1 MTRTWILVSNG
12 SHAKFFL
19 HSGCG
24 NRLQILAE
32 HRHDNSRLKGTELV
46 SDGPGRAQQSFA
58 HGARPALDG
67 KSSAKEQEL
76 QQFARELA
84 QTLREGRVKM
94 DYDDFVLVAPPT
106 FLGLLREALDE
117 PTAKLQR
124 ATINK
129 DYVQADPTELSR
141 HLGSVLCI

>member
-24 NRLQILAE
+24 KGLQALAE
-32 HRHDNSRLKGTELV
+32 RHHDSSRLKGTELV
-46 SDGPGRAQQSFA
+46 SDAPGRVQQSFA

-67 KSSAKEQEL
+67 KSSPKDQEL

-84 QTLREGRVKM
+84 QTLREGRVQT
-94 DYDDFVLVAPPT
+94 DYDDFVLVAPPA

-124 ATINK
+124 ASINK
-129 DYVQADPTELSR
+129 DYIQADLAELSA
-141 HLGSVLCI
+141 HLGRVLCV

>member
-1 MTRTWILVSNG
+1 MTKTWILVSNG

-19 HSGCG
+19 HHGCG
-24 NRLQILAE
+24 KGLQPLAE
-32 HRHDNSRLKGTELV
+32 RHHDSSRLKAAELV
-46 SDGPGRAQQSFA
+46 SDGPGRVQQSFA

-67 KSSAKEQEL
+67 KSSPKEQEL

-84 QTLREGRVKM
+84 QTLREGRVNTE
-94 DYDDFVLVAPPT
+94 YDDFVLVAPPA

-117 PTAKLQR
+117 PTIKLQR

-129 DYVQADPTELSR
+129 DYIQADLAQLREHPGR
-141 HLGSVLCI
+141 VLCV